1 MGNLDKTL
9 IVGYGEIGR
18 ALYDILHNYYY
29 TKVIDKDSSPIKDYQ
44 PDVLHICFPYSKDF
58 IKQVKAYQKQ
68 YKPKYTVIHSTVGVG
83 TCRKLKAISSPC
95 EGLHPFLE
103 ESIQTFT
110 KFLGGKDADKVA
122 DYFRRA
128 NIKVYIVDKSES
140 TEYMKIMST
149 TFYGMMIE
157 FTKQVKSDCNKLG
170 IPFELFTLW
179 NMNYNESYEKLGHPE
194 YKKPL
199 LVPIMNKIGAHCV
212 LPNTELLE
220 NDFTKFLK
228 VRNKID

>member
-1 MGNLDKTL
+1 MKTL
-9 IVGYGEIGR
+9 ICGMGEIGGS
-18 ALYDILHNYYY
+18 LYNILSKHYETRCIDTIREYNLIGKDF
-29 TKVIDKDSSPIKDYQ
+29 KVEIM
-44 PDVLHICFPYSKDF
+44 HICFPYSEDF
-58 IKQVKAYQKQ
+58 IKEVKRYKKL
-68 YKPKYTVIHSTVGVG
+68 YKPKYVVIHSTIPVG
-83 TCRKLKAISSPC
+83 TSRKCKAIHSPV
-95 EGLHPFLE
+95 EGIHPQLE

-128 NIKVYIVDKSES
+128 NMRVYITDQSET

-157 FTKQVKSDCNKLG
+157 FTKQVKSDCRKLD
-170 IPFELFTLW
+170 IPFEMFTLW
-179 NMNYNESYEKLGHPE
+179 NINYNESYEKLGHQE

-212 LPNTELLE
+212 LPNTKLLK
-220 NDFTKFLK
+220 NDFTDFLK
-228 VRNKID
+228 NRNKC

>member
-1 MGNLDKTL
+1 MRTIIIG
-9 IVGYGEIGR
+9 GGEIGR
-18 ALYDILHNYYY
+18 SLFDLLVDYYEDCDLFDTNPNKVICEPNGKYDIM
-29 TKVIDKDSSPIKDYQ
+29 
-44 PDVLHICFPYSKDF
+44 HICFPYSDKF
-58 IKQVKAYQKQ
+58 VEEVKEYKKIYQ
-68 YKPKYTVIHSTVGVG
+68 PKYVVIHSTVPIG
-83 TCRKLKAISSPC
+83 TSRLLDAVHSPV
-95 EGLHPFLE
+95 EGLHPFLS
-103 ESIQTFT
+103 ESIQTFI
-110 KFLGGKDADKVA
+110 KFLSGEKASEVA

-128 NIKVYIVDKSES
+128 NMKVYLVKDQES

-157 FTKQVKSDCNKLG
+157 FTKQVKEDCDKLN

-199 LVPIMNKIGAHCV
+199 LVPIMKKIGQHCV

-228 VRNKID
+228 ERNK

>member
-1 MGNLDKTL
+1 MKTL
-9 IVGYGEIGR
+9 IVGGGEIGKS
-18 ALYDILHNYYY
+18 LLSVLDEHYPCHIIDIEGEDTLATYEIMH
-29 TKVIDKDSSPIKDYQ
+29 V
-44 PDVLHICFPYSKDF
+44 CFPYSDKF
-58 IKQVKAYQKQ
+58 IDAIKEYQKK
-68 YKPKYTVIHSTVGVG
+68 YKPKYTVIHSTVPIG
-83 TCRKLKAISSPC
+83 TSRQVNAVHSPV
-95 EGLHPFLE
+95 EGLHPFLT

-110 KFLGGKDADKVA
+110 KFLSGEDANYVA

-128 NIKVYIVDKSES
+128 NVTIYIVDNQES

-157 FTKQVKSDCNKLG
+157 FTKQVKTDCSNMG

-199 LVPIMNKIGAHCV
+199 LVPIMKKIDGHCV
-212 LPNTELLE
+212 MQNTELLD
-220 NDFTKFLK
+220 NDFTYFLK
-228 VRNKID
+228 MRNKNG